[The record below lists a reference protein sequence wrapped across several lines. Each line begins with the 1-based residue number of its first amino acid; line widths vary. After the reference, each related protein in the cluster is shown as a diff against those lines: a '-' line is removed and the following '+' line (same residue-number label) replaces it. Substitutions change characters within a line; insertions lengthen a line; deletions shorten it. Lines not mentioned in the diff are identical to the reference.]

1 MRANEILFESIASVD
16 KKQHLKEMLKKAN
29 LVSLSKEIIRM
40 TAIAK
45 LIPVFEDPKKKET
58 LITFLVSLD
67 YLVKGLF
74 THSQIRLLE
83 QPKKNFKSPMNEI
96 DIKYPILIGD

>member
-1 MRANEILFESIASVD
+1 MRITTF
-16 KKQHLKEMLKKAN
+16 
-29 LVSLSKEIIRM
+29 
-40 TAIAK
+40 AK
-45 LIPVFEDPKKKET
+45 FLPCYQDPAKKES

-67 YLVKGLF
+67 YLVKGVF

-83 QPKKNFKSPMNEI
+83 QPSKKDKSPMKEI

>member
-1 MRANEILFESIASVD
+1 
-16 KKQHLKEMLKKAN
+16 MLKKAK
-29 LVSLSKEIIRM
+29 LVTLSKELIRL
-40 TAIAK
+40 TTIAK
-45 LIPVFEDPKKKET
+45 LMPMFEDPKKKED

-74 THSQIRLLE
+74 THSQLRLLE
-83 QPKKNFKSPMNEI
+83 QPKKKEKSPLNEI

>member
-1 MRANEILFESIASVD
+1 
-16 KKQHLKEMLKKAN
+16 MLKKAN
-29 LVSLSKEIIRM
+29 LVTLSKEIIRM

-45 LIPVFEDPKKKET
+45 FLPVFEDPKKKEN

-74 THSQIRLLE
+74 THS
-83 QPKKNFKSPMNEI
+83 
-96 DIKYPILIGD
+96 